1 MPCLHPAF
9 PAGPPRPTP
18 PICLSPLLAPAP
30 PPICLPTSLS
40 RLPVRLT
47 CLHAP
52 SQPAHLTLPPSCTP
66 VPSRVVIAASHGKR
80 DDRKRRRVRRRKE
93 ESREIRTKNHRRCTR
108 CPPVPSRVAIA
119 ACVGHVL
126 SRTACCRTPRK
137 KRQPDKKKSKK
148 KKRGK
153 QKEQK

>member
-1 MPCLHPAF
+1 MPSLHPDL

-93 ESREIRTKNHRRCTR
+93 ESREIRTKKSQKMYPLPPR
-108 CPPVPSRVAIA
+108 PVPRCYRRLRRSRPVP
-119 ACVGHVL
+119 HRLL
-126 SRTACCRTPRK
+126 SYSTE
-137 KRQPDKKKSKK
+137 
-148 KKRGK
+148 
-153 QKEQK
+153 KETTR